1 MSSLD
6 CCLPSTLEETQ
17 VGETGGVVNES
28 FKETESVSSGSESSS
43 SELESIFKATE
54 QLSHFYIAED
64 QEDANDAPP
73 KTRNEFLPE
82 ELPFIEETFPEITVD
97 YEIRP
102 LGRISTVVESFLV
115 IESFEAEPVL
125 DLGSLV
131 VFEDRK
137 PVGRVFDVFGPVK
150 QPLYSIRLR
159 PTDVELRE
167 RYVC

>member
-1 MSSLD
+1 MDEASQGLSAYSS
-6 CCLPSTLEETQ
+6 
-17 VGETGGVVNES
+17 V
-28 FKETESVSSGSESSS
+28 K
-43 SELESIFKATE
+43 
-54 QLSHFYIAED
+54 
-64 QEDANDAPP
+64 
-73 KTRNEFLPE
+73 
-82 ELPFIEETFPEITVD
+82 
-97 YEIRP
+97 
-102 LGRISTVVESFLV
+102 GRISTVVESFLV